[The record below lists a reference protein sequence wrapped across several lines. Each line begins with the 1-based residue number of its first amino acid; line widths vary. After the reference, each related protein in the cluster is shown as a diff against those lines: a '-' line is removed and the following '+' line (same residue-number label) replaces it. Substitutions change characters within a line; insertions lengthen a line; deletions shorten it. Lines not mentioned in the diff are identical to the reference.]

1 VPAVPVAATPGLGV
15 NDVSV
20 VEGNAGTSVATFT
33 VSLPPAAGTV
43 TVDYAT
49 ANDATIT
56 AATAIQDAKRDGQT
70 VTVLGCTVVKGGVFR
85 LAATPTVDTLV
96 SAGIPSS
103 ITSSVI
109 TLPLTGEDLTT
120 ELTNATVLSTSVW
133 VQPMT
138 FQVMFAQ
145 KALGE

>member
-1 VPAVPVAATPGLGV
+1 MAISTATVV
-15 NDVSV
+15 NAYDFQKLDPRLYTNTD
-20 VEGNAGTSVATFT
+20 EYEIWTCKIDCEFK
-33 VSLPPAAGTV
+33 

-56 AATAIQDAKRDGQT
+56 AATVIQNAKRDGQT

-120 ELTNATVLSTSVW
+120 ELTDGTVLSTSTW